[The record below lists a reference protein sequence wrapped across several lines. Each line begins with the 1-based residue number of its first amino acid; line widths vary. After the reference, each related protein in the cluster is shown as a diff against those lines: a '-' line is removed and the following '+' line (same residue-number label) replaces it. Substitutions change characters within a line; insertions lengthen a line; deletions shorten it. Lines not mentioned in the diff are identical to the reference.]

1 MNVTFSKAVYRL
13 KTKAIHSNEWN
24 YKINYFCN
32 GKVSVLDIAFKK
44 LCSSTQWSLLL
55 LLIPGNSAS
64 RMVQSKDNPSSIA
77 EYYMVPLPW
86 SR

>member
-1 MNVTFSKAVYRL
+1 
-13 KTKAIHSNEWN
+13 
-24 YKINYFCN
+24 
-32 GKVSVLDIAFKK
+32 
-44 LCSSTQWSLLL
+44 LLL